1 MAVLNESEMAG
12 RGPLERLT
20 QELSLVEPVEKLF
33 QHRLFTFLILPGP
46 SQSYA
51 SPVTGT
57 WRGVILYA
65 VLTGAG
71 VLLLLAAVGR
81 FLVVDD
87 PLEPADAIVV
97 LAARE
102 SRARGAAALY
112 QSGLAPRVVLARVST
127 RHDAQARVLRA
138 AGVPATAIAQLG
150 RVTENTRDEP
160 PYHTRRVALI
170 WRNTA
175 RGRMPALVHATPY
188 ERFQPY
194 LWWTS
199 TTHLRYGLHELGGI
213 VQVLLLALRG

>member
-1 MAVLNESEMAG
+1 MPCFSAG
-12 RGPLERLT
+12 
-20 QELSLVEPVEKLF
+20 
-33 QHRLFTFLILPGP
+33 
-46 SQSYA
+46 YA
-51 SPVTGT
+51 SPVTRT
-57 WRGVILYA
+57 WRRAILYA
-65 VLTGAG
+65 VLTGTG
-71 VLLLLAAVGR
+71 VVFLLAAVGR

-112 QSGLAPRVVLARVST
+112 QRGLAPRVVLARVSS
-127 RHDAQARVLRA
+127 RHDAQARVLRT

-150 RVTENTRDEP
+150 RVTENTRDELQAEFEYAQAQGFRRIILVTS

>member
-1 MAVLNESEMAG
+1 
-12 RGPLERLT
+12 
-20 QELSLVEPVEKLF
+20 
-33 QHRLFTFLILPGP
+33 
-46 SQSYA
+46 
-51 SPVTGT
+51 VTRT
-57 WRGVILYA
+57 WRRAILYA

-71 VLLLLAAVGR
+71 VLLLLAGLGR
-81 FLVVDD
+81 LLVVDD
-87 PLEPADAIVV
+87 SLEPADAIVV

-112 QSGLAPRVVLARVST
+112 QRGLAPRIVLARVPSRRDT
-127 RHDAQARVLRA
+127 QARVLRA

-150 RVTENTRDEP
+150 RVTENTRDELQAEFDYAQAQGFRRVILVTS

-170 WRNTA
+170 WQQTA
-175 RGRMPALVHATPY
+175 RGRMAASVHATPY
-188 ERFQPY
+188 ERFEPY

>member
-1 MAVLNESEMAG
+1 
-12 RGPLERLT
+12 
-20 QELSLVEPVEKLF
+20 
-33 QHRLFTFLILPGP
+33 
-46 SQSYA
+46 
-51 SPVTGT
+51 VTRT
-57 WRGVILYA
+57 WRSAILYA

-71 VLLLLAAVGR
+71 ALFLLAAVGR

-112 QSGLAPRVVLARVST
+112 QRGLAPRVVLARVSS
-127 RHDAQARVLRA
+127 RHDAQARVLRT

-150 RVTENTRDEP
+150 RVTENTRDELQAEFEYAQAQGFRRIILVTS